1 MKKITYAIL
10 TSAILLATG
19 CSTLGNSVNSVLGV
33 PVGQK
38 TQDYVVTV
46 AGGIMASISPK
57 NTIES
62 SYHYAFGIDLKTAES
77 VRSVKIERLN
87 KDGSKTLII
96 DDSANPTRSNNW
108 QKQQPNDA
116 QSRLDGKGLG
126 NVSWVGQSQSYN
138 MTKEQASWLYQSGT
152 THETYLITITDN
164 NGKVTELKQP
174 TQIPAQAKSTYLS
187 LLQ

>member
-10 TSAILLATG
+10 ASSILLATG
-19 CSTLGNSVNSVLGV
+19 CSTLSNSVNSALGV

-38 TQDYVVTV
+38 TQDYVVSG
-46 AGGIMASISPK
+46 AGGIIAGIAPK
-57 NTIES
+57 SAVNSTYRYGFS
-62 SYHYAFGIDLKTAES
+62 IDLKTAES

-96 DDSANPTRSNNW
+96 DDSASSTRSNNW

-116 QSRLDGKGLG
+116 QSKLYGKGLG